1 MNKMTVRDVDLKNKK
16 VIIRVDF
23 NVPLDGE
30 RITDDIRIRSAVPT
44 IKYVLDHGASR
55 VILMSHLGRPKG
67 IGFEKDFS
75 LAPVAR
81 HLVELLGQPVL
92 LTKDCVG
99 AEVKTELS
107 AAKERVILLENLR
120 FHKAEE
126 KNDPAFAQELA
137 SLADIYVNDAF
148 GTAHRAHAS
157 TAGVAAYLPAV
168 SGFLIEKEL
177 QYLGKAINA
186 PERPLVVI
194 LGGAKVSDKI
204 MLIDHLLTKAD
215 TIIIGGGMA
224 YTFLKARGINIGN
237 SKLEK
242 DKVQLAKE
250 LMDKARTAG
259 VKIEMTQ
266 DFVIV
271 PGFDS
276 NDGKISDSI
285 PDGFESLDIGPKT
298 RARFKEILASAKT
311 VVWNGPLGVF
321 ERDAFVEGTKEIAFF
336 LASLTEKGVKTI
348 IGGGDSAAA
357 VSKFGL
363 DDKMTHISTGG
374 GASLEY
380 LEGRQLPGLMALN
393 DRPKTSC
400 GCGCGCHG

>member
-67 IGFEKDFS
+67 TGFEKDFS

-99 AEVKTELS
+99 AEVKAELA

-186 PERPLVVI
+186 PERPLVVV

-271 PGFDS
+271 PSFDS

-321 ERDAFVEGTKEIAFF
+321 ERDAFVEGTREIAFF